1 MPYSIA
7 ILEIL
12 IPKCENQEK
21 ERATKKVAIQ
31 QQALIPHFL
40 SRLWIL
46 NKLVRVRHMYK
57 VNRA

>member
-31 QQALIPHFL
+31 QQALIPHF
-40 SRLWIL
+40 
-46 NKLVRVRHMYK
+46 
-57 VNRA
+57 

>member
-21 ERATKKVAIQ
+21 ERATKKVAINSPFFKSAMDPQ
-31 QQALIPHFL
+31 QI
-40 SRLWIL
+40 S
-46 NKLVRVRHMYK
+46 
-57 VNRA
+57 